1 VLENVPDAGQ
11 FPAEASA
18 VNTPIPRTG
27 DAGAVLPLRI
37 PGTEKAGEGDGS
49 FAGVLEKF
57 VDDVNSLQNRASQSI
72 EKLATGEVSDVHQVM
87 IAVEEANTAMEFML
101 EIRNRIVDAYQE
113 IMRMPV

>member
-1 VLENVPDAGQ
+1 MLENVPDAGQ
-11 FPAEASA
+11 CPAEALA

-37 PGTEKAGEGDGS
+37 PGQEKAGDGDGS

-72 EKLATGEVSDVHQVM
+72 EKLATGEISDVHQVM

>member
-1 VLENVPDAGQ
+1 VLENIPDAELLS
-11 FPAEASA
+11 AEGPA

-27 DAGAVLPLRI
+27 ETGAILPLRT
-37 PGTEKAGEGDGS
+37 PGAEKAGETGGN
-49 FAGVLEKF
+49 FADVLEKF

-72 EKLATGEVSDVHQVM
+72 EKLATGEISDVHQVM